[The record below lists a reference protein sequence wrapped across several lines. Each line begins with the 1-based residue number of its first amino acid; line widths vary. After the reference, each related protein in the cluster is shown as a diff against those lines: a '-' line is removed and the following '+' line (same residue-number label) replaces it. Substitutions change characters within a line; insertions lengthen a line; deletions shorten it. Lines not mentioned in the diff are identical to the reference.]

1 MSLGKMILRRKKAV
15 SPVIATIL
23 LIALTVTAAAIV
35 YFVVVPLL
43 TVNPELVTTDYGKI
57 SGTTNQYEI
66 ELKNIGQDVAN
77 IANLEAFELT
87 NTTDTD
93 NPSAAYIGTD
103 AVTFPYVINQGDTV
117 IFVLEFA
124 GNFTPG
130 GQYTLTVIYDEGA
143 TLEIPFTY

>member
-1 MSLGKMILRRKKAV
+1 MSLGKMILKRKKAV

-43 TVNPELVTTDYGKI
+43 TGNPKLVTTDYGKV

-66 ELKNIGQDVAN
+66 ELENIGQDVAN

-87 NTTDTD
+87 NTTDTY

-103 AVTFPYVINQGDTV
+103 AVTFPYIINQGDTV
-117 IFVLEFA
+117 IFVLTFA
-124 GNFTPG
+124 INFTPG
-130 GQYTLTVIYDEGA
+130 GQYTLTVIYDKGA
-143 TLEIPFTY
+143 TLDIPFTY